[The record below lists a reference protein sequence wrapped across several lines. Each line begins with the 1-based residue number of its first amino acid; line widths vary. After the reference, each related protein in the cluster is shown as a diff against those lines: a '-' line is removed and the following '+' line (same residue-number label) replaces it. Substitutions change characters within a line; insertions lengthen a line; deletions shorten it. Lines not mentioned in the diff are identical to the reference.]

1 MDPNRKPQTLVET
14 FDQANY
20 VLGVAPCRLPQ
31 VWGALGELTLGC
43 ILKIVIA
50 KGGGG
55 GGTIFTCNYFF
66 CGGGGKVLIHHSF
79 FRINCTRCIVF

>member
-55 GGTIFTCNYFF
+55 GGVQFSHVITFF
-66 CGGGGKVLIHHSF
+66 VGGEGVKF
-79 FRINCTRCIVF
+79 

>member
-55 GGTIFTCNYFF
+55 GVQFSHVITFF
-66 CGGGGKVLIHHSF
+66 VGGGGVKF
-79 FRINCTRCIVF
+79 